1 MAVVFKLWWAELE
14 SRLFTLYKTKLNN
27 ALGDKYPNLNCTMS
41 PMTKAASKFPTAY
54 IRMADWVETGND
66 LENTET
72 NAIIGTLQLDVIAN
86 TSLNDCKEVVYESV
100 NILKS
105 LRFNIV
111 GMPIYT
117 SNENLFTGVIRFRRV
132 IGNGES
138 L

>member
-1 MAVVFKLWWAELE
+1 MAVTKPWWAELE
-14 SRLFTLYKTKLNN
+14 SRIFTIYKTKLNRT
-27 ALGDKYPNLNCTMS
+27 LISKFPNLNCTVS

-54 IRMADWVETGND
+54 LHMADWIETGND

-86 TSLNDCKEVVYESV
+86 TSLDDCKEVVYESI

-117 SNENLFTGVIRFRRV
+117 ANNNLYTGVIRFRRV
-132 IGNGES
+132 VGNGES

>member
-1 MAVVFKLWWAELE
+1 MATKPWWAELE
-14 SRLFTLYKTKLNN
+14 SRIFTLYKTKLNK
-27 ALGDKYPNLNCTMS
+27 ALGEKYPNLNCTVS

-54 IRMADWVETGND
+54 IHMADWAERGND
-66 LENTET
+66 LDNTET
-72 NAIIGTLQLDVIAN
+72 NAILGTLQLEVIAN
-86 TSLNDCKEVVYESV
+86 TSLNDCKEVIYESI

-117 SNENLFTGVIRFRRV
+117 ADNNLYTGVVRLRRV
-132 IGNGES
+132 IGKGES

>member
-1 MAVVFKLWWAELE
+1 MTTATTPEMIFDAIIGAIASGAFAAVKARW
-14 SRLFTLYKTKLNN
+14 
-27 ALGDKYPNLNCTMS
+27 S